1 MSPCSYALEGCVGNV
16 LLAWQ
21 YILTLYRLMVMISS
35 INRFENLTGILV
47 FYGLNDLFENEL
59 NLRLSDL

>member
-1 MSPCSYALEGCVGNV
+1 MSPCSHALEGCVGNV
-16 LLAWQ
+16 LLAGQ
-21 YILTLYRLMVMISS
+21 YILTLYRLMVMISP